1 MLKKGDHKIP
11 ESQGEVFKLRLS
23 ARGQVKTKRY
33 SILLSHKTKKK
44 KEIFTSMWNQKPE
57 QDSHISLKNK
67 RLIIKIAAKI
77 QSLGLCLILD

>member
-11 ESQGEVFKLRLS
+11 ESQGDVFKLSLS

-44 KEIFTSMWNQKPE
+44 KGNLHIYVKPKAGTRE
-57 QDSHISLKNK
+57 SY
-67 RLIIKIAAKI
+67 
-77 QSLGLCLILD
+77 